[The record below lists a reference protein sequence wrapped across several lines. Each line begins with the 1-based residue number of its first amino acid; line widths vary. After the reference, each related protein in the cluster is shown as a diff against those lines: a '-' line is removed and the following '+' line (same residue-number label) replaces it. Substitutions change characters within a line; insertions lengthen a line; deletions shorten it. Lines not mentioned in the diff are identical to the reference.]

1 MAISPGSLGFQQ
13 LATDPPAPPA
23 GYCIIYSKTDNV
35 LYLRDSSGVIIP
47 LGSSSSITSLTGD
60 VTATG
65 PGAAATTVVQV
76 GGKLA
81 AAIATAVQDVEDAVS
96 TNTPSTLVFRDASG
110 NFAANIITA
119 SLSGNADT
127 ATTAIDFSGS
137 LVGDVSGT
145 QSATVVDTVG
155 GSSAADIHTAELA
168 ANAATNTNTA
178 STIVKRDALGD
189 FSAGTI
195 TANITGNVSG
205 SASTFT
211 TALSGDVSGNQSSTI
226 VGFVGGSSAANVH
239 SAELAANAATNSN
252 TASTIVKRDASGN
265 FTAGTITADLLGNA
279 TTSDTFTGSLTGDV
293 SSVGMVTTVD
303 TVGGKTSAEVA
314 TSVDDTQAA
323 TDVNTP
329 STIVKRDASGDFAAG
344 NISAE
349 NGLTVVGDFVHGN
362 TAGQETSMSKVLQQ
376 QSTMGLMS
384 GGVISYLGLNVTV
397 TAGTGYV
404 SIGSHP
410 TDYLQYTT
418 WSTQTISVSANSAT
432 YLYIDAS
439 GTLAISLSLP
449 NTYQNVFIGKV
460 LSNGTSVY
468 LIQPIANEAYH
479 IGNQLHDFIVN
490 ALGPVYVTGSIVSEN
505 STPRRLDVTSGQYYY
520 GTHEFNPSAGLA
532 IFFTEFYRNGLG
544 GYIKGSTTQ
553 DLASSV
559 NNWQYDNNSGGLVL
573 IPATKFAKHSLY
585 IVNDGANQQYFLV
598 YAQAF
603 YDSLVQAEAAL
614 LPTPPPFFNANM
626 VLIASIVVGQGL
638 PLQQIRDER
647 PVVQYKASGISASA
661 VHGNLL
667 GLSADDH
674 PQYFRTDGTRLMT
687 GDIEVNNNDI
697 NGADL
702 IKATSGLTVQSG
714 SYVGEYQSQQV
725 ILTDPASIQRSKI
738 TLGRIDL
745 QDSGGITGTIR
756 QDGGD
761 LNFSISGSGQFKFN
775 GQKVGQIGNGVAS
788 DDAVAIGQ
796 FSHSNLFYVAT
807 NGNNATADGSF
818 PKPFQT
824 IAAAVAAA
832 PSNSTIQLFPGN
844 YTEAT
849 VVLPDQI
856 VIKGMGE
863 GVTNVTNGF
872 SHTSTAASISLL
884 LEDLTYNSLTLNATS
899 ALNGTIKIRCSAGL
913 LNRSDNNNNVLLT
926 MTESNLFGGTI
937 NGTNNFSEVLVIS
950 APTIQNGLNIFENSK
965 LVAKI
970 EAEGTAVVRMLD
982 CELFGPTD
990 FINGTIVSGNTP
1002 TWEVDFSSS
1011 FLGGYTG
1018 SISKTLLGTVDM
1030 LGDVTGTQNST
1041 IVSYVNGK
1049 TALEVSTSVDDT
1061 QAATDLNTPSTI
1073 VKRDASGNF
1082 NAGTITANIT
1092 GDVSGSAATFTG
1104 SLSGDVSGGQSSTS
1118 VDKVGGKTS
1127 AEIATS
1133 VDDTQAATDL
1143 NNVSTIVKR
1152 DGSGN
1157 FSAGTITAN
1166 ITGNVSGSSSS
1177 FTGLLSGDVSGGQ
1190 SSVSVNTVGGK
1201 GSAEISVSVTDT
1213 QQATNLNTVSTIV
1226 KRDSSG
1232 NFSAGTITASL
1243 TGAASANLLKAGD
1256 SMTGY
1261 FRSAV
1266 VALTDGATINTD
1278 VSLGNTFSVTLG
1290 GNRTLAAPTGMATS
1304 RQKITYIIKQ
1314 DATGGR
1320 TLTFNAAFNFGLD
1333 LTGITLST
1341 TPNATDYIGA
1351 IYNPSTSKWDVIA
1364 ITRGY

>member
-81 AAIATAVQDVEDAVS
+81 AAISAAVQEVEDAVS

-119 SLSGNADT
+119 SLSGNATT
-127 ATTAIDFSGS
+127 ATTANNFSGS
-137 LVGDVSGT
+137 LSGDVSGT
-145 QSATVVDTVG
+145 QGSTVVDTVG
-155 GSSAADIHTAELA
+155 GSTAANIHSAELA
-168 ANAATNTNTA
+168 ANAATNVNTA
-178 STIVKRDALGD
+178 STIVKRDASGN
-189 FSAGTI
+189 FAAGTI
-195 TANITGNVSG
+195 TANISGNVSG
-205 SASTFT
+205 SAATFT
-211 TALSGDVSGNQSSTI
+211 GSLSGDISGGQSTTV

-239 SAELAANAATNSN
+239 SAELAANAATSSN
-252 TASTIVKRDASGN
+252 TASTIVKRDASGD

-279 TTSDTFTGSLTGDV
+279 TTSTTFTGSLTGDV
-293 SSVGMVTTVD
+293 SSVGMTTTVD

-323 TDVNTP
+323 TNLNTP
-329 STIVKRDASGDFAAG
+329 STIVKRDASGDFAAA

-349 NGLTVVGDFVHGN
+349 NGLIVVGDFVHGN

-384 GGVISYLGLNVTV
+384 GGAISYLGLNVTV

-544 GYIKGSTTQ
+544 GYTKGSTTQ

-614 LPTPPPFFNANM
+614 LPTPPPFFNNNM

-702 IKATSGLTVQSG
+702 INAASGLKVQSG

-745 QDSGGITGTIR
+745 QDSGGIAGTIR

-796 FSHSNLFYVAT
+796 FSHSNLFYVST

-863 GVTNVTNGF
+863 SVTNVTNGF

-884 LEDLTYNSLTLNATS
+884 LEDLSYNSLTLNATS

-913 LNRSDNNNNVLLT
+913 LNRSDNNNNVLLV
-926 MTESNLFGGTI
+926 MTESNLYGGTI

-1030 LGDVTGTQNST
+1030 LGDVTGTQNAT